1 MLRLKQ
7 IEIVGFKSFAN
18 RERLRFPGTGIAAVV
33 GPNGCGKSNICDS
46 INWVLGEQSAKSLRG
61 SRMHDVIFAGTRNRA
76 PAGLAT
82 VTLTLHDADRTLER
96 RAAEGQQGFVANL
109 PPSKKRGEIAVTR
122 KLFSNG
128 QSQYILNGK
137 VVRLRDVQD
146 LFLGTGLGPN
156 HYAII
161 EQGRIG
167 QLLSARPVDRRAFV
181 EEAAGVTR
189 FKARRRLAELK
200 LANAS
205 LNLERVHD
213 ILQEVQRQSNS
224 LKRQAERA
232 ERYERYREQLRA
244 TQRTVFGSR
253 FRRIESERTR
263 LESEVQAAQASL
275 AEITESTA
283 AMETEFAASR
293 ELEQSRAQQLETQR
307 EELSG
312 LRIDE
317 ERMRER
323 REHQAGTISD
333 NAVRQRQAAEELKVI
348 AQRVGALEESLS
360 GERSDAAQLAKALS
374 DVRQSLEQKELECAV
389 QGAAMGEVQAAQQT
403 CRNRLIETLNAISHA
418 RGHLGKLDETLA
430 SYDRQ
435 LDEVRKRAERVSQ
448 ETEKA
453 AARQAECAERSAG
466 LAAQVGD
473 QAARMDSLRAAV
485 DLSISELEASRKAV
499 EECRAEVSR
508 LKARRDSL
516 QQMLDHRAYT
526 TEAVKDIF
534 EALEESPRPGF
545 RPLGILADFLEVD
558 GGRENAVEQFLGE
571 DLEMVVV
578 GDWDQADSGVQLVR
592 DELGGRAAFIVQS
605 GAPPAPAAEVNEI
618 DEAESVMDYVR
629 FVGREGQSAPAPL
642 RKLRDGYFVPDATVA
657 EKLTRLHPDAYFLLP
672 NGDWYS
678 GNTVQAGRKVSSGP
692 LVLKQQVRDLAPQL
706 QAAEQELARLEEGVE
721 RADEAVRRQTEQL
734 ESARGRLQEL
744 EKAALAADHDLRQ
757 AERVVAELKA
767 TSAEAA
773 GESQRL
779 ASEREKCASR
789 REQVLEQRKKLE
801 TVYAESEARS
811 AELEA
816 EEREAQASL
825 DSLHEER
832 TALRT
837 EVATLDERERAS
849 QASLR
854 RWESQLADQRERH
867 QLVERQIQQ
876 WGEESERLRAD
887 NERLASSLA
896 EASER
901 QANLQGKIDE
911 SVKTLQEARTQTEAL
926 MSAVRDRRAQVE
938 SARQACSA
946 KEVELARLQ
955 ADRDHL
961 VADCESELGEPIS
974 AIAEHAPAEIA
985 PEALQEAE
993 EQYRSIKEKIERLG
1007 PVNILARQEYEEVSQ
1022 RRDFLESQ
1030 QKDLLESIANAREAI
1045 QEIDIASR
1053 EKFDAAFE
1061 GINEHFRNVFAT
1073 LFEGGVGEMRLTD
1086 PDNREESGIEIVAQ
1100 PPGKRLQNVALLSGG
1115 EKSLTVMA
1123 LLMATFRYQPSPFC
1137 VLDEVDSQLDEA
1149 NTVRLRRLLQA
1160 MAPET
1165 QFVVITHS
1173 KATMEVAET
1182 LYGVTMGE
1190 AGISKLVSVS
1200 MAESRPAARALKSP
1214 ESSPLAVGA

>member
-61 SRMHDVIFAGTRNRA
+61 SRMNDVIFAGTRNRA

-96 RAAEGQQGFVANL
+96 RAADGQQGFVANL
-109 PPSKKRGEIAVTR
+109 PPSKKRGEIVVTR

-167 QLLSARPVDRRAFV
+167 QVLSARPVDRRAFV

-244 TQRTVFGSR
+244 AQRTVFGSR

-263 LESEVQAAQASL
+263 LEAEVQAAQASL
-275 AEITESTA
+275 AGITESTA

-293 ELEQSRAQQLETQR
+293 ELEQSRAKELETQR

-348 AQRVGALEESLS
+348 AQRVGTLEEGLR
-360 GERSDAAQLAKALS
+360 GERSDAAKLAKALS
-374 DVRQSLEQKELECAV
+374 DLRQRLEQKELECAV
-389 QGAAMGEVQAAQQT
+389 QGGALAEVQAAQQA

-435 LDEVRKRAERVSQ
+435 LEEARKRMERVSQ
-448 ETEKA
+448 ETEQA
-453 AARQAECAERSAG
+453 VARQEECAKRAAG
-466 LAAQVGD
+466 LAGQAREQSAQV
-473 QAARMDSLRAAV
+473 DSLRDAV
-485 DLSISELEASRKAV
+485 AERVSELEASRKAV

-534 EALEESPRPGF
+534 EALEASPRPGF

-558 GGRENAVEQFLGE
+558 SGRENAVEQFLGE

-578 GDWDQADSGVQLVR
+578 GDWEQAGSGVQLVR
-592 DELGGRAAFIVQS
+592 EELGGRAAFIVQS
-605 GAPPAPAAEVNEI
+605 GASPSPAAKAKGM
-618 DEAESVMDYVR
+618 DEAEPVMDHVR
-629 FVGREGQSAPAPL
+629 FVGREGQPAPAPL
-642 RKLRDGYFVPDATVA
+642 RKLRDSYFVPDATVA
-657 EKLTRLHPDAYFLLP
+657 EKLAPLHPDAYFLLP

-678 GNTVQAGRKVSSGP
+678 GNTVQAGRNVSSGP

-706 QAAEQELARLEEGVE
+706 LAAEQDLERLEGGVE
-721 RADEAVRRQTEQL
+721 RADEAVRGQTEQL

-757 AERVVAELKA
+757 AERVVAELKE

-773 GESQRL
+773 GERERL
-779 ASEREKCASR
+779 VSERAKCASR
-789 REQVLEQRKKLE
+789 RSQVLEQRKKLE
-801 TVYAESEARS
+801 AEYAKSEARS
-811 AELEA
+811 AELDA
-816 EEREAQASL
+816 EGQEAQSAL
-825 DSLHEER
+825 DGHHEER

-837 EVATLDERERAS
+837 EAATLDERERAS
-849 QASLR
+849 QASLHR
-854 RWESQLADQRERH
+854 LESQLDEQRDRH
-867 QLVERQIQQ
+867 QVVERQIQQ
-876 WGEESERLRAD
+876 WKEESERLRAD

-901 QANLQGKIDE
+901 QADLKVKIDE
-911 SVKTLQEARTQTEAL
+911 SVKTLQEARTQTESL
-926 MSAVRDRRAQVE
+926 ISAVRDRRAEVE

-961 VADCESELGEPIS
+961 AADCESELGEPIS

-985 PEALQEAE
+985 PEVLQEAE

-1022 RRDFLESQ
+1022 RRDFLAAQ
-1030 QKDLLESIANAREAI
+1030 QQDLLESIANAREAI
-1045 QEIDIASR
+1045 KEIDTASR

-1061 GINEHFRNVFAT
+1061 GINEHFRNVFAA

-1173 KATMEVAET
+1173 KSTMEVAET

-1190 AGISKLVSVS
+1190 AGVSKLVSVS

-1214 ESSPLAVGA
+1214 ETSPLAIGA